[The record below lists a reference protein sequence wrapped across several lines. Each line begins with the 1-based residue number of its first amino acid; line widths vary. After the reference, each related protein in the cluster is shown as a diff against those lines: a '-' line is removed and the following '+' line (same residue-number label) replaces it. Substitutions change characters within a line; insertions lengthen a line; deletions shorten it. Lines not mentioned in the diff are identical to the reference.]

1 MCIKESLMQRKPPFT
16 ISNVPVM
23 ISRIIILIL
32 VADMIYDI
40 ISRKEESSDK
50 LKPLGNIFIAIMAL
64 VIEIQEKAIGRWF
77 VTTVGVRFP
86 SYEKDDGFGEKV
98 AEDMW
103 QRCDAHI

>member
-1 MCIKESLMQRKPPFT
+1 MSIKESLMQRKTAFYYQQCT
-16 ISNVPVM
+16 GDDIKNNYFDIMV
-23 ISRIIILIL
+23 
-32 VADMIYDI
+32 DMIYDI

-98 AEDMW
+98 SRGYVAKM
-103 QRCDAHI
+103 